1 MSGRI
6 LAKGE
11 NMPLPSNTARLQVLL
26 GWQET
31 DRPVDLDASALLLG
45 RDRRVLSDADFVFYN
60 QPDSP
65 DGAARHQGRASTET
79 GAEERI
85 AIDLGAARGEVDV
98 IALTAS
104 VYAGSFGQVDAL
116 QLLVLDASGEAVAQ
130 FAVQT
135 ATSET
140 ALLVA
145 EVYRRGEA
153 WKLRAVGQGW
163 DNGLAGLVTEFG
175 VCVDS
180 DDGPGDD
187 GPGDDGLEADA
198 GTHTR
203 EEAAAETP
211 RLVPAA
217 GPDTAAGVEPSG
229 HEDDLVEVSGPDL
242 VAPAG
247 PPLASGPAG
256 KTPPVPGGER
266 PPDASDATAPVE
278 AASVASLAAT
288 ANATAGTPG
297 TDRPR
302 RGVRTRKSPARSVP
316 APTLQLAGD
325 EGWQSARLFSIYSI
339 GATAEQ
345 EQRATSALLAVMMA
359 VRPFG
364 RALSSR
370 FGAPAGN
377 VETYLEVGFPAGE
390 TTAHPDGVIR
400 VARAGRI
407 WTGLLETKTG
417 TGQLRRDQVETYLD
431 VARSQGFDAV
441 ITLSNEIAPAIGEH
455 PVQVD
460 KRKLRKVELHHVS
473 WAEVL
478 HEAKMTLTHRG
489 IADPLQAWLLAELI
503 RYLEHPRSGAC
514 GFEDMGPGWVSV
526 REAVAAGTVRAN
538 DRKVPAVADAWIR
551 LVRQICLRLTAEL
564 GVKVTHVLP
573 RKLATNPS
581 ARTQAVIAGLVSRG
595 SLDATIRVP
604 EAAGSITVIAD
615 LRTAQVRTGV
625 TIAAPAQGTNTRRV
639 NWMLRQL
646 KEAPD
651 DLTVEVT
658 FAGRCETTCER
669 LKDVRDN
676 SAALL
681 IDHAG
686 DVVAFTVTRTTPMGT
701 KRSGVRGAFVPSVT
715 SAAETYYADV
725 VQPLRAWTPP
735 APTMPTDAVAAAE
748 AAQQASAEAAQQ
760 ASAEEPAKTMA
771 TMS

>member
-1 MSGRI
+1 
-6 LAKGE
+6 
-11 NMPLPSNTARLQVLL
+11 MPLPSDTARLQVLL

-31 DRPVDLDASALLLG
+31 DRQVDLDASALLLG

-85 AIDLGAARGEVDV
+85 AIDLDAARGEVDV

-104 VYAGSFGQVDAL
+104 VYVGSFGQVDAL

-180 DDGPGDD
+180 DDDP
-187 GPGDDGLEADA
+187 EAA
-198 GTHTR
+198 AATHTQ
-203 EEAAAETP
+203 EEAAAEAP
-211 RLVPAA
+211 RPMPAT
-217 GPDTAAGVEPSG
+217 GPDAAVGVEPAS
-229 HEDDLVEVSGPDL
+229 HEDDLVEVSDP
-242 VAPAG
+242 APVTPVV
-247 PPLASGPAG
+247 PPLVSGSARE
-256 KTPPVPGGER
+256 TPLAPGGGELSNV
-266 PPDASDATAPVE
+266 SDATAPVD
-278 AASVASLAAT
+278 AASVGGLAAT
-288 ANATAGTPG
+288 ANVVAGTPAA
-297 TDRPR
+297 DRPR

-316 APTLQLAGD
+316 APTLRLAGD
-325 EGWQSARLFSIYSI
+325 EGWQPARLFSIYSI
-339 GATAEQ
+339 GAAAEQ

-390 TTAHPDGVIR
+390 TTAYPDGVIR
-400 VARAGRI
+400 VARARRV

-417 TGQLRRDQVETYLD
+417 TGQLRRNQVETYLD

-441 ITLSNEIAPAIGEH
+441 ITLSNEIAPAVGEH

-489 IADPLQAWLLAELI
+489 VADPLQAWLLAELI

-573 RKLATNPS
+573 RKLAMNPP
-581 ARTQAVIAGLVSRG
+581 ARTQAVIAGLVSHG
-595 SLDATIRVP
+595 SFDAIIRVP
-604 EAAGSITVIAD
+604 EAAGSITVTAD

-625 TIAAPAQGTNTRRV
+625 TIAAPQQGTKTRRV

-669 LKDVRDN
+669 LKDVRDDP
-676 SAALL
+676 AALL
-681 IDHAG
+681 IDRAS

-715 SAAETYYADV
+715 SAVETYYADV
-725 VQPLRAWTPP
+725 VQPLRAWTPQ
-735 APTMPTDAVAAAE
+735 APTMPTAAVAAAE
-748 AAQQASAEAAQQ
+748 AAQQASTGETD
-760 ASAEEPAKTMA
+760 TMA
-771 TMS
+771 TLS